1 MDIQLAG
8 KLDGVETALR
18 MGLTRTIPL
27 IFLTSNS
34 DDASFSRARVAN
46 PRAFISKPFRGRDLC
61 HAIELA
67 LEGTSTHGTT
77 TDTSVSEPESIPDGE
92 TAMLLKDRLFIR
104 VKDRLQRL
112 LLSDI
117 LWVRA
122 DDYYC
127 QVRTEER
134 EYLVTMTLKRFA
146 AMLPA
151 ESNFLRCH
159 RSYLVNLGRVT
170 EIGEIY
176 LFVNRHRLPVSRSK
190 RKELLRRLS
199 NR

>member
-1 MDIQLAG
+1 M
-8 KLDGVETALR
+8 
-18 MGLTRTIPL
+18 
-27 IFLTSNS
+27 
-34 DDASFSRARVAN
+34 
-46 PRAFISKPFRGRDLC
+46 
-61 HAIELA
+61 
-67 LEGTSTHGTT
+67 
-77 TDTSVSEPESIPDGE
+77 
-92 TAMLLKDRLFIR
+92 
-104 VKDRLQRL
+104 
-112 LLSDI
+112 
-117 LWVRA
+117 RA